1 MVYSTPVR
9 NQSQLIRNSGFSTSN
24 QNSSNKET
32 TTWDWPISTRF
43 RRPCELLVKCEFL
56 LRGSKSFGSSEPK
69 ETNAC
74 NKWPVYQHP
83 SSFVNSSRHM
93 YPLGTYFFKTFYWCA
108 FERYVFALFYQII
121 IVGERDAEDTKQLLR
136 CVHSHYIPHK
146 VLMLCDGKA
155 DGFLASKL
163 NVFKTLERKD
173 NRATAYVCEN
183 YTCHLPVNSV
193 EELQKILS
201 SASNWTTSILTLK

>member
-1 MVYSTPVR
+1 M
-9 NQSQLIRNSGFSTSN
+9 
-24 QNSSNKET
+24 
-32 TTWDWPISTRF
+32 
-43 RRPCELLVKCEFL
+43 
-56 LRGSKSFGSSEPK
+56 
-69 ETNAC
+69 
-74 NKWPVYQHP
+74 
-83 SSFVNSSRHM
+83 
-93 YPLGTYFFKTFYWCA
+93 
-108 FERYVFALFYQII
+108 
-121 IVGERDAEDTKQLLR
+121 GERDAEDTKQLLR

-201 SASNWTTSILTLK
+201 SASN